1 MKQPPQPKQL
11 DVGLDEGLIVGN
23 FGRHLLVETREGR
36 RVICHSRGKKS
47 QAVVGDRV
55 LWRASQDE
63 GTIEKIE
70 PRRNLLFRQDEIRTK
85 SFAANL
91 DQIVVVVAGEPEFS
105 EYQLARVLIAAADA
119 QVNVLIACNKQ
130 DLQVPFARAWARLEP
145 YRAMGYQVMPLNLK
159 TGDTAG
165 FNALRELLLGKT
177 SLIMGASGMGKSTLV
192 NKLVPHADAQTAEIS
207 TALASGKHTTT
218 STTWYW
224 MDDHKTT
231 ALIDSPG
238 FQEFGLHHIEAMHLA
253 NRMPDLMAHATHCK
267 FYNCTHLHEPGC
279 AVMAAVAKQDSAE
292 SPNLISTSRYKIYSG
307 LFAELKVSRY

>member
-1 MKQPPQPKQL
+1 MKQFAPPNKL
-11 DVGLDEGLIVGN
+11 DAGLDEGLIVAN

-70 PRRNLLFRQDEIRTK
+70 PRRNLLFRQDEVRTK

-119 QVNVLIACNKQ
+119 QVDVLIVCNKQ
-130 DLQVPFARAWARLEP
+130 DLQVPFARAWVRLEP
-145 YRAMGYQVMPLNLK
+145 YRAMGYRVMPLSLK
-159 TGDTAG
+159 TDDATG
-165 FNALRELLLGKT
+165 FDALRQLLLGKT
-177 SLIMGASGMGKSTLV
+177 SLIMGASGMGKSTLT
-192 NKLVPHADAQTAEIS
+192 NQLVPHADAPTAEIS

-224 MDDHKTT
+224 MDAAKAT

-253 NRMPDLMAHATHCK
+253 NRMPDLMAHATQCK
-267 FYNCTHLHEPGC
+267 FYNCSHLHEPGC
-279 AVMAAVAKQDSAE
+279 AVMAAVAKEGTTSKPQE
-292 SPNLISTSRYKIYSG
+292 ISTSRYKIYSD

>member
-11 DVGLDEGLIVGN
+11 EAGLDDGLIVGN

-70 PRRNLLFRQDEIRTK
+70 PRRNLLFRQDEVRTK

-130 DLQVPFARAWARLEP
+130 DLPVPFAKQFESACRYSHSDIEQAVR
-145 YRAMGYQVMPLNLK
+145 R
-159 TGDTAG
+159 
-165 FNALRELLLGKT
+165 
-177 SLIMGASGMGKSTLV
+177 TL
-192 NKLVPHADAQTAEIS
+192 A
-207 TALASGKHTTT
+207 
-218 STTWYW
+218 
-224 MDDHKTT
+224 
-231 ALIDSPG
+231 
-238 FQEFGLHHIEAMHLA
+238 
-253 NRMPDLMAHATHCK
+253 
-267 FYNCTHLHEPGC
+267 
-279 AVMAAVAKQDSAE
+279 
-292 SPNLISTSRYKIYSG
+292 
-307 LFAELKVSRY
+307 